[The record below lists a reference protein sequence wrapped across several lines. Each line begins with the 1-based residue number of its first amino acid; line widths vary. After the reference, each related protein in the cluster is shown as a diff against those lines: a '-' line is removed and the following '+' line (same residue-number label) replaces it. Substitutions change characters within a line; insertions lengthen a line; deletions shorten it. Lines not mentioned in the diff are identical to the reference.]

1 MKHHNAQP
9 QRPPP
14 PAPLLPPPQTR
25 CSILKT
31 IDFKRPCDQFV
42 LLHLQRQHL
51 LEWVRAM
58 IAVTLGVGLDSE
70 LPPVLLQDETD
81 NAWNQISKLTI
92 TTIDADMPVCMPMS

>member
-1 MKHHNAQP
+1 M
-9 QRPPP
+9 
-14 PAPLLPPPQTR
+14 
-25 CSILKT
+25 
-31 IDFKRPCDQFV
+31 

-81 NAWNQISKLTI
+81 NAWNQISELICGLVSCGLTCKCLHMHNGVRLDEEWPWGLQAPRS
-92 TTIDADMPVCMPMS
+92 TAAGQLRP